1 MIIISYVMMTFCEV
15 NHIGIVMQGKK
26 HYIIYKNHIFVQIYD
41 LSREL
46 VLLEYV
52 QSKTPSLR
60 NILKRA
66 CSNSVDAM
74 LLISVKSFYII
85 GTWHGVR
92 YYCLHSKEYIFHP
105 SKNATAHNI

>member
-1 MIIISYVMMTFCEV
+1 MTFCEV

-52 QSKTPSLR
+52 QSKTPSL
-60 NILKRA
+60 
-66 CSNSVDAM
+66 
-74 LLISVKSFYII
+74 
-85 GTWHGVR
+85 
-92 YYCLHSKEYIFHP
+92 
-105 SKNATAHNI
+105 